1 MEPYYTIMR
10 LPGEE
15 KAEFIQMLPFTPRGR
30 NNLAAWMIARSDS
43 DVYGRM
49 LVFQFPKQKLVY
61 GPSQVVARINQDQEI
76 SPQITLWNQQGS
88 EVIQGTL
95 LVIPIEEALL
105 YVRPIYLRASGG
117 RIPELKQ
124 VVVAYQ
130 NQIVMEATLDLALAR
145 LFDGSTP
152 EASPATPSTILADT
166 EPTVGQP
173 GVPLA
178 ENVAS
183 TSQPLTQEAQ
193 DSYMLALEAQRNG
206 DWARY
211 GEEIDRLGEVLQRL
225 QQEQ

>member
-1 MEPYYTIMR
+1 M
-10 LPGEE
+10 
-15 KAEFIQMLPFTPRGR
+15 
-30 NNLAAWMIARSDS
+30 
-43 DVYGRM
+43 
-49 LVFQFPKQKLVY
+49 
-61 GPSQVVARINQDQEI
+61 
-76 SPQITLWNQQGS
+76 
-88 EVIQGTL
+88 
-95 LVIPIEEALL
+95 IPIEEALL

-130 NQIVMEATLDLALAR
+130 NQIVMEATLDLALTR
-145 LFDGSTP
+145 LFGGSTP
-152 EASPATPSTILADT
+152 GASPATPRTILADT
-166 EPTVGQP
+166 EPTVGQS

-211 GEEIDRLGEVLQRL
+211 GEEIERLGEVLQRL